1 MQALLDTNAFLWW
14 VTDDSRLSATA
25 REVIGDP
32 NNILFFS
39 VVSAWEIIIKAKL
52 GKLPL
57 PESPLTYIPSR
68 VSYYRFQTLSIEMR
82 HVLHIWQLENHH
94 NDPFDRLLIAQ
105 SVVENLPIITVDR
118 KISLYPVDI
127 IW

>member
-14 VTDDSRLSATA
+14 VTDDSKLSATA
-25 REVIGDP
+25 REVMSVP
-32 NNILFFS
+32 SNILFFS
-39 VVSAWEIIIKAKL
+39 VASAWEIIIKAKL

-57 PESPLTYIPSR
+57 PESAEAYILSR
-68 VSYYRFQTLSIEMR
+68 VSYYHFNILNIEMK
-82 HVLHIWQLENHH
+82 HVLHIWQLESYH

-105 SVVENLPIITVDR
+105 SLLEKLPIITADR
-118 KISLYPVDI
+118 KISLYPVDV